1 MAEAL
6 NQRKDQKQWDSAAM
20 FSMALAVALFI
31 MTMETEENIKMELA
45 MYDQKRSSTS
55 ELDGWEYRNNLH
67 NEFVMASVTQHQG
80 KKLQLNLRRFP
91 FAHEV
96 FPRISPFNVLDRHFL
111 FL

>member
-80 KKLQLNLRRFP
+80 KSYNWIYG
-91 FAHEV
+91 V
-96 FPRISPFNVLDRHFL
+96 FLSHTKYFL
-111 FL
+111 EYHPSTY